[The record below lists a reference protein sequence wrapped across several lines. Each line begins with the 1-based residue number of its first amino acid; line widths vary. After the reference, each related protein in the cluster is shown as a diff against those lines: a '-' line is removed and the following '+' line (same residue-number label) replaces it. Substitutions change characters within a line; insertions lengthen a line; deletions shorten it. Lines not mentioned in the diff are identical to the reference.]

1 VTMPPSSPR
10 SSTRPPSP
18 TTSSMMV
25 GRGSTAPVP
34 CLSPWKPAWRG
45 SSGSRPGSHH
55 LPFACTHRNSDGAG
69 STPRSS
75 AWVSEASIL
84 VAAS

>member
-55 LPFACTHRNSDGAG
+55 LPFACTPPCSVRDAATRASVATPPGADGAC
-69 STPRSS
+69 R
-75 AWVSEASIL
+75 
-84 VAAS
+84 